1 MRSAVVWAGKKD
13 RASSRLTRSGRC
25 NHRRMQRTSGV
36 GSKVLVGTRQ
46 VENIPQ
52 RGPRQHLDL
61 APLSRSLG
69 QDVRLHPIRRLRGQY
84 TRAQGQGQRRLS
96 SLVNDQLARLRRGLA
111 GQRGRRRL
119 LVRLHPVRPTRARL
133 LGHVRLHL
141 ARPTRARLLGRVRLH
156 PAHITRTRLGMGV
169 HRYRVH
175 LHRLIATSGVV
186 ILPGHVRHSAKM
198 PHREIP
204 AVLRA
209 LETPRSEMQKSAI
222 AGQRWGHLTE
232 MTMYHHVRAEQLTI
246 LAE

>member
-1 MRSAVVWAGKKD
+1 MP
-13 RASSRLTRSGRC
+13 
-25 NHRRMQRTSGV
+25 RTSGV
-36 GSKVLVGTRQ
+36 GSQVLVGTRQ
-46 VENIPQ
+46 VANIPQ

-61 APLSRSLG
+61 APMIRSLG
-69 QDVRLHPIRRLRGQY
+69 RDVRLHPIRRLRGQY
-84 TRAQGQGQRRLS
+84 TRAQGQGLRSLS
-96 SLVNDQLARLRRGLA
+96 RLVNDQLARLRRGLA

-119 LVRLHPVRPTRARL
+119 LVRLPLARPTWARL
-133 LGHVRLHL
+133 LGLVRLHP
-141 ARPTRARLLGRVRLH
+141 ARPTRARPLGLVRWH
-156 PAHITRTRLGMGV
+156 PAHITMTRLGMGV
-169 HRYRVH
+169 HRCRVH
-175 LHRLIATSGVV
+175 LHRLIVTSGVV